1 MTAATLDGYLVGGL
15 FHPEHGVK
23 VAALLG
29 GVAGARNGRHGAAGF
44 FASCRALV
52 LSFKACRKK
61 THLKEK
67 PSEIAI
73 LIGDVELSKR
83 DPGVGFSASGQ

>member
-29 GVAGARNGRHGAAGF
+29 GVAGARIGRHGAAGF
-44 FASCRALV
+44 FASCRALD

-61 THLKEK
+61 THLKK
-67 PSEIAI
+67 N
-73 LIGDVELSKR
+73 LRK
-83 DPGVGFSASGQ
+83 